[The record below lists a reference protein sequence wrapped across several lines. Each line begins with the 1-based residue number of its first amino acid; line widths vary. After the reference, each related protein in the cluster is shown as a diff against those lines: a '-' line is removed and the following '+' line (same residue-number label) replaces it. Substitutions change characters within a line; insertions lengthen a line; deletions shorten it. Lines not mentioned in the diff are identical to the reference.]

1 MSNIVVQE
9 LNSDKDSI
17 FYRVEVIEEDS
28 KTTHKV
34 ELNRNDYQKLTDGKV
49 TPEQLVQ
56 CSFEFLLEREPKESI
71 SSSFNLSLISRYFP
85 QYATEIISYF

>member
-34 ELNRNDYQKLTDGKV
+34 ELNRKDYQKLTDRKV

-71 SSSFNLSLISRYFP
+71 LSSFNLSVISRYFP